1 MNYTI
6 FDTPVLRVFFRGI
19 SNLILLCAGWKS
31 EGKTPEV
38 PKCVIIAAPH
48 TSNWDLPLA
57 LFFAFHFRMKIH
69 WLGKSSLFKAPF
81 QGFFKWLGGIP
92 VNRAQKNKIVQ
103 QSVQQF
109 ERFDELSLMV
119 PPSGTRATVNKWK
132 TGFYYIAHGANVPI
146 VLGFLDYQRKVG
158 GLGPLFY
165 PTGDYQTDMEEIKT
179 FYSTISGRYQHAQT
193 VEEEAPK

>member
-6 FDTPVLRVFFRGI
+6 FDTPVLRVFFRGV
-19 SNLILLCAGWKS
+19 SNLILFCAGWKS
-31 EGKTPEV
+31 EGKIPEV

-92 VNRAQKNKIVQ
+92 VNRAQKNQIVH
-103 QSVQQF
+103 
-109 ERFDELSLMV
+109 
-119 PPSGTRATVNKWK
+119 A
-132 TGFYYIAHGANVPI
+132 
-146 VLGFLDYQRKVG
+146 FLNT
-158 GLGPLFY
+158 L
-165 PTGDYQTDMEEIKT
+165 EIH
-179 FYSTISGRYQHAQT
+179 F
-193 VEEEAPK
+193 